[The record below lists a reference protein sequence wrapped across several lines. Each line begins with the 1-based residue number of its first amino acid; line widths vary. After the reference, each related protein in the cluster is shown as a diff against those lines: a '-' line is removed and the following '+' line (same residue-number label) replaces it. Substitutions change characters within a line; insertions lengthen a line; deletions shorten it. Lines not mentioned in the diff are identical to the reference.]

1 MSHRETATRYAEDG
15 FAVARGFFGADEL
28 QRIASAVDVLVR
40 EVAPTL
46 PRGVV
51 YFEDT
56 DERSVKSMFHLEDHV
71 ELFRSLQ
78 EHPGLLDLA
87 RSVLDDPAMELGT
100 VMFFGKSA
108 RCGSLTP
115 PHQDNF
121 YQCFEPPEAMR
132 ITIAMDASTA
142 DNGPLTCQR
151 GTHLLGVLPHR
162 PSDVLGF
169 SQVLDQVPDP
179 TRYPDVEI
187 CLEPGDICIHA
198 TNTVHHS
205 GPNRTDH
212 PRRQLA
218 VECSSTRVRQNQ
230 SLLAERREAV
240 ARLHRKHQ

>member
-1 MSHRETATRYAEDG
+1 MQFRDIVDRYQEDG
-15 FAVARGFFGADEL
+15 FAIV
-28 QRIASAVDVLVR
+28 
-40 EVAPTL
+40 
-46 PRGVV
+46 RGVFDAEALGTIDSALDVVVHEIAPKMPKGEV
-51 YFEDT
+51 YYEEADT
-56 DERSVKSMFHLEDHV
+56 QSIKSMFRMEDHG
-71 ELFRSLQ
+71 EAFLSLLR
-78 EHPGLLDLA
+78 HPVLLGLA
-87 RSVLDDPAMELGT
+87 RAVFDDPAMDLGT
-100 VMFFGKSA
+100 VMYFGKAA
-108 RCGSLTP
+108 RSGSLTP